1 MWSSR
6 DVDIPEQRAPAS
18 AMSHSFVS
26 IAEARRASRDVT
38 TYLIWI
44 DERQCNLF
52 REPGWEELQ
61 PHLDGAVLFLNRK
74 RERAAPV

>member
-1 MWSSR
+1 VQRVVMF
-6 DVDIPEQRAPAS
+6 DIPEHRAPAY
-18 AMSHSFVS
+18 AMTHSFVS
-26 IAEARRASRDVT
+26 IAEARRASRDVA

-44 DERQCNLF
+44 DERQCKLF

-74 RERAAPV
+74 REHVASV